1 MNKTENPVDRFQG
14 HRGPRGKQRLP
25 NALIEDLAAEWLE
38 HGPACLRTM
47 RSRDVT
53 KFVQLAYSTLPRDVL
68 VTVENRSLPGGLDPD
83 DWSLMRRVLDLIKA
97 NADSNAGPGEVFSV
111 IENALREH
119 YAKPIEERRDGMA
132 ATL

>member
-1 MNKTENPVDRFQG
+1 MAMPDGLKD
-14 HRGPRGKQRLP
+14 HRVVPRGKQRLP

-68 VTVENRSLPGGLDPD
+68 VTVENRSLPGGLEPD
-83 DWSLMRRVLDLIKA
+83 DWALMRRVLDLIKA
-97 NADSNAGPGEVFSV
+97 TVPADSNAGPAEVFEV
-111 IENALREH
+111 IESALRAH
-119 YAKPIEERRDGMA
+119 YAKPIEGA
-132 ATL
+132 A

>member
-1 MNKTENPVDRFQG
+1 MAMPDRLKD
-14 HRGPRGKQRLP
+14 HRVVPRGKQRLP

-68 VTVENRSLPGGLDPD
+68 VTVENRSLPGGLEPD
-83 DWSLMRRVLDLIKA
+83 DWALMRRVLDLIKA
-97 NADSNAGPGEVFSV
+97 NADSNAGPGEVFGV
-111 IENALREH
+111 IEEALRAH
-119 YAKPIEERRDGMA
+119 YAKPIEGA
-132 ATL
+132 A

>member
-1 MNKTENPVDRFQG
+1 MAMPDRLKD
-14 HRGPRGKQRLP
+14 HRVVPRGKQRLP

-97 NADSNAGPGEVFSV
+97 NVPADGNAGPGEVFDI
-111 IENALREH
+111 IENALRAH
-119 YAKPIEERRDGMA
+119 YAKPIEA
-132 ATL
+132 A

>member
-1 MNKTENPVDRFQG
+1 MAMPDRLKD
-14 HRGPRGKQRLP
+14 HRVVPRGKQRLP

-68 VTVENRSLPGGLDPD
+68 VTVENRSLPGGLEPD
-83 DWSLMRRVLDLIKA
+83 DWALMRRVLDLIKA
-97 NADSNAGPGEVFSV
+97 TVPADSNAGPAEVFEV
-111 IENALREH
+111 IESALRAH
-119 YAKPIEERRDGMA
+119 YAKPIEGA
-132 ATL
+132 A